1 MFRKRQPKASS
12 FEERLEALRASGF
25 ETLPEAGGRVQV
37 RRAGCAAIIDS
48 GPRIERAGWLV
59 GGEIA
64 ELVDGGYQKFW
75 RAGGRNVPAL
85 AGQLEALHE
94 FEGTMLFV
102 SHDRTFLRGLG
113 SKVLELGG
121 ELIAQG
127 GRQVGHLVEG
137 GGVFLEE
144 PLPHLPRPIYSFR

>member
-1 MFRKRQPKASS
+1 MLFRKRQPKAAS

-94 FEGTMLFV
+94 FEE
-102 SHDRTFLRGLG
+102 DLREGLG
-113 SKVLELGG
+113 LESFYNTSLGTTND
-121 ELIAQG
+121 LHLYDRLT
-127 GRQVGHLVEG
+127 GR
-137 GGVFLEE
+137 
-144 PLPHLPRPIYSFR
+144 